1 MVILRPDNTIH
12 EITIIPRFNS
22 SSISIVMKNESKG
35 TTEAFNNIS
44 TTYSSGYLTFEI
56 EKTVVESESFEY
68 SVYAYDSLTAD
79 TTLYSVD
86 STLLSADMTELLG
99 TNLLFRGKAFATNQI
114 DLQNYKINN

>member
-12 EITIIPRFNS
+12 QITIIPRLNS
-22 SSISIVMKNESKG
+22 SSVSIVMKNESKG
-35 TTEAFNNIS
+35 TTEVFDNIE

-56 EKTVVESESFEY
+56 NKTVVESESFEY

-79 TTLYSVD
+79 SILYSVD
-86 STLLSADMTELLG
+86 STKLTADMIEYLG
-99 TNLLFRGKAFATNQI
+99 NNLLFRGKAFATNQI

>member
-22 SSISIVMKNESKG
+22 GLIAIVMKNESKG
-35 TTEAFNNIS
+35 TTEVFDNIS
-44 TTYSSGYLTFEI
+44 TTYSYGYLTFEI
-56 EKTVVESESFEY
+56 EKTVLEQENFEY

>member
-12 EITIIPRFNS
+12 EITIIPRLNS
-22 SSISIVMKNESKG
+22 GLIAIVMKNESKG

-56 EKTVVESESFEY
+56 EKTVLEQESFEY
-68 SVYAYDSLTAD
+68 VVYGLDN
-79 TTLYSVD
+79 
-86 STLLSADMTELLG
+86 E
-99 TNLLFRGKAFATNQI
+99 LLFRGKAFATNKI

>member
-12 EITIIPRFNS
+12 EITIIPRLNS
-22 SSISIVMKNESKG
+22 SNISIVMKNESKG
-35 TTEAFNNIS
+35 TTEVFDNIS

-56 EKTVVESESFEY
+56 EKTVLEQESFEY
-68 SVYAYDSLTAD
+68 SVYAYDSL
-79 TTLYSVD
+79 
-86 STLLSADMTELLG
+86 LLG

>member
-12 EITIIPRFNS
+12 EITIIARLNS
-22 SSISIVMKNESKG
+22 SNISIVMKNESKG
-35 TTEAFNNIS
+35 TTEVFDNIS

-68 SVYAYDSLTAD
+68 VVYGLDN
-79 TTLYSVD
+79 
-86 STLLSADMTELLG
+86 ELLG

>member
-12 EITIIPRFNS
+12 EITIIARLNS
-22 SSISIVMKNESKG
+22 SSVSIVMKNESKG

-56 EKTVVESESFEY
+56 EKTVSEQETFEY
-68 SVYAYDSLTAD
+68 SVFSYDPLTAD
-79 TTLYSVD
+79 TALFFAD
-86 STLLSADMTELLG
+86 STKLTADMIEYLG
-99 TNLLFRGKAFATNQI
+99 NNLLFRGKAFATNQT

>member
-1 MVILRPDNTIH
+1 MVILRPDNTTH
-12 EITIIPRFNS
+12 EITIIPRLNS
-22 SSISIVMKNESKG
+22 SSISIVMKNESKN
-35 TTEAFNNIS
+35 TTEVFDNIS

-79 TTLYSVD
+79 SILYSAD
-86 STLLSADMTELLG
+86 STKLTADMTELLG